1 MTSTRMKFGIFMAP
15 FHPLGENPTLAID
28 RDLELIR
35 WLDDLGY
42 DEAWVGEHH
51 SAGWETIASPE
62 VFIATAA
69 QQTRHIKLGTGVVSL
84 PYHHPLMVADRMV
97 LLDHLTRGRVMF
109 GVGPGALVSDAM
121 MMGISPPTQRP
132 RMEEAM
138 GVIMRLFTEVEPF
151 SYEAEWFTLRNARL
165 QVRPYTQPHMPIAVA
180 AVSSPAGMVTAG
192 KFGAGVLT
200 FSLPR
205 GENARPLKEFWGI
218 AEQTAAEHG
227 NVMDRREWRIV
238 IPTHL
243 AESKQ
248 EAMDQ
253 IRAGAYRYH
262 REYRNATLN
271 LETDIEV
278 SPETLPET
286 MAEQGDWCVGTP
298 EDLVAW
304 IERVQEM
311 SGGFGG
317 VMVQVVDWASREH
330 LMHSFELIARN
341 VMPRFQQSLPGLVAS
356 QADTA
361 RQVLALDVERKA
373 SLAQAQADYEARN
386 R

>member
-151 SYEAEWFTLRNARL
+151 SHEAEWFTLRNARL

-218 AEQTAAEHG
+218 AEQTAAEYG
-227 NVMDRREWRIV
+227 NVMDRSEWRIV

-330 LMHSFELIARN
+330 MMHSFELIARN

-361 RQVLALDVERKA
+361 RQVLALDAERKA
-373 SLAQAQADYEARN
+373 SMAQAQADYEARN

>member
-151 SYEAEWFTLRNARL
+151 SHEAEWFTLRNARL

-218 AEQTAAEHG
+218 AEETAAEHG
-227 NVMDRREWRIV
+227 NVMDRSEWRIV

-253 IRAGAYRYH
+253 IRVGAYRYH

-304 IERVQEM
+304 IERVQEI

-330 LMHSFELIARN
+330 MMHSFELIARN

>member
-151 SYEAEWFTLRNARL
+151 SHEAEWFTLRNARL

-227 NVMDRREWRIV
+227 NVVDRSEWRIV

-330 LMHSFELIARN
+330 MMHSFELIARN

-361 RQVLALDVERKA
+361 RQVLALDAERKA
-373 SLAQAQADYEARN
+373 SMAQAQADYEARN